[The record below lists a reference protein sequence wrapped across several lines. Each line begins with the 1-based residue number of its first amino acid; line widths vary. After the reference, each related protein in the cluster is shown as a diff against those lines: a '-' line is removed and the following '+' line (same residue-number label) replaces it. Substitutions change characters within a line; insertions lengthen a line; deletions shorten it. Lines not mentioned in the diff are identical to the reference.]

1 MEGICHP
8 NNIDGFSFEF
18 RGAGLHCR
26 DVRLQFGF
34 DVLLACRDMPVAVF
48 CWPYTAL
55 HGITVP
61 VSLSREPK
69 DFRTVVQDP
78 RAEVFGCGSHD
89 METFDLKMSFQTNP
103 MHSDSTEPA
112 MLL

>member
-34 DVLLACRDMPVAVF
+34 DVLLACRDMPVSVF
-48 CWPYTAL
+48 CWPYT
-55 HGITVP
+55 
-61 VSLSREPK
+61 VSRFRYHCPANLKTSGLLCKTQELRYLGVDFMTSRPLIERCHSP
-69 DFRTVVQDP
+69 
-78 RAEVFGCGSHD
+78 
-89 METFDLKMSFQTNP
+89 TNP

-112 MLL
+112 VLL